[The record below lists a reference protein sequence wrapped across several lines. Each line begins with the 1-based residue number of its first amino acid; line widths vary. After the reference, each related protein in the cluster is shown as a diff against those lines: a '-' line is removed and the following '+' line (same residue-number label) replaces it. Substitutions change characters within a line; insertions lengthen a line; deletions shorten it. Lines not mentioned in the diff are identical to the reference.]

1 MAKVFN
7 SSEFSELSQMIELQI
22 NEMVSTWSGN
32 DLKWI
37 HIYQNKGDLI
47 MNWYYILCYTIWY
60 HLCNLTNAK
69 NTHGGMLLSVK
80 WQA

>member
-37 HIYQNKGDLI
+37 HIREISLWTDITSYATRFGI
-47 MNWYYILCYTIWY
+47 ICAI
-60 HLCNLTNAK
+60 
-69 NTHGGMLLSVK
+69 
-80 WQA
+80 